1 MVVRDRDDW
10 KQQCDD
16 YAAAVAARE
25 TEEDEASLQQQIKR
39 YKKELVQAH
48 EVSEVSRTCVLGTY
62 GILWTHARLWWFI
75 VDTWY
80 IVGDMIDGGP
90 MMYFGQMIHCGRHDR
105 FGQMLGKICDIF
117 GTFFFNVFFS
127 GR

>member
-1 MVVRDRDDW
+1 MFFFVPLLVDVVVRDRDDW

-48 EVSEVSRTCVLGTY
+48 EVSERCHALVYWGHMVYCGHMLDCGGLLWTH
-62 GILWTHARLWWFI
+62 GILWETCYI
-75 VDTWY
+75 VD
-80 IVGDMIDGGP
+80 
-90 MMYFGQMIHCGRHDR
+90 R
-105 FGQMLGKICDIF
+105 
-117 GTFFFNVFFS
+117 
-127 GR
+127 